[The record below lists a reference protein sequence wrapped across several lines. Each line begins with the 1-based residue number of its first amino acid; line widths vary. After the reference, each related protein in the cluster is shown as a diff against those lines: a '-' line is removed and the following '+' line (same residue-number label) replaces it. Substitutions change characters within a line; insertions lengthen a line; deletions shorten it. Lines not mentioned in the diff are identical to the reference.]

1 MVVTIIE
8 GGELARVLVRF
19 LLLLGH
25 KINLI
30 KYKVEADDGILK
42 ESGVNLIQSDA
53 TDISILTE
61 PCILQSDIVIA
72 LMDRDADNLL
82 LSLSVKKHN
91 STTKTITRVSNS
103 KYKSKYEKLGIDAAF
118 DYTSVLSGLQE
129 MVVQTDNDESIY

>member
-30 KYKVEADDGILK
+30 KYKAEADDGILK

-129 MVVQTDNDESIY
+129 MAVQTDNDESIY